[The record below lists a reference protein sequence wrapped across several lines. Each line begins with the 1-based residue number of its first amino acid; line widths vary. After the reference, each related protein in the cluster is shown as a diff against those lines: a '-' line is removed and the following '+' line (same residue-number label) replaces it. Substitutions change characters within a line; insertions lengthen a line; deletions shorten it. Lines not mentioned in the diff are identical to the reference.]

1 MACLAHDCTNP
12 ACDWYDYSNREK
24 DHCPECGA
32 AVTNEFDEPLGF
44 DGWEDDWEEEEE
56 EEEFW

>member
-24 DHCPECGA
+24 DYCPKCGA
-32 AVTNEFDEPLGF
+32 VVTNEFDEPLGW
-44 DGWEDDWEEEEE
+44 DEWDDWDEEEPEE
-56 EEEFW
+56 EGG